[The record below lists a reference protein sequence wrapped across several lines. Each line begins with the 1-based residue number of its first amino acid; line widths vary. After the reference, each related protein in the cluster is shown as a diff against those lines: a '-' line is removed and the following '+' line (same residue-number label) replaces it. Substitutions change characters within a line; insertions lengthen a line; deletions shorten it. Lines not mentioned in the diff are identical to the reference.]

1 MIKQT
6 FEELVASPKS
16 FEEIEA
22 EFGEEVA
29 INVGIARDPDA
40 PELDEDWFRRARPA
54 AEVVPHIVERWRRT
68 RGKQKAPTKES
79 ISIRLD
85 ADILAYYRASGRG
98 WQGRI
103 NETLRKYTTDLG
115 ESQEADSGSE
125 EEPGKK

>member
-1 MIKQT
+1 MIRQT

-40 PELDEDWFRRARPA
+40 SELDEDWFRRARPA

>member
-1 MIKQT
+1 MLKLT
-6 FEELVASPKS
+6 FDELVASPKT

-40 PELDEDWFRRARPA
+40 SELDEDWFRRARPA